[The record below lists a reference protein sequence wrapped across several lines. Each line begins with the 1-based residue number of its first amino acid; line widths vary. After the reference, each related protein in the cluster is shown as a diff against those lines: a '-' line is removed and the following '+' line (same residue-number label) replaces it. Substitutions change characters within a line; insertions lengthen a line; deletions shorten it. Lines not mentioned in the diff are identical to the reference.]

1 VVDAPAAAWLAHGLY
16 YVLPNFS
23 AFDIKQQVVYAHPV
37 PAAYLATTAL
47 YGAVYIVFLLVASVA
62 IFSRRDFK

>member
-1 VVDAPAAAWLAHGLY
+1 VARGLY

-37 PAAYLATTAL
+37 PAGYIATTAL
-47 YGAVYIVFLLVASVA
+47 YGAVYITMLLVAAVT